1 MRVSPSTNGAYRMSH
16 GEVPPPI
23 PIGESRPDNFL
34 DSWKEIAAY
43 LGREVRTVQRW
54 EKKEGLPVHRQI
66 HEKLGTVYAY
76 KSEIDAW
83 WRERSAKLA
92 SKSENGDAVEGPR
105 VVSWPASTPEI
116 QHEEPTAA
124 TRSRWLW
131 GLAAV
136 VAASGLLALLVLA
149 NEWGLRDKLKHLLV
163 RGAPTPIRSIAVLP
177 LENLTGDSSKDYFAD
192 GMTDALITELGKVRA
207 LRVISRT
214 SSSRYK
220 NSKKPLSQIA
230 RELNVD
236 GIVEGAV
243 VQSAGRV
250 RIKAQLIYARTDL
263 YLWGR
268 SYDRDLSDVLALEDE
283 VARAITQEIRINVT
297 AQELGRLN
305 SASPVNPEV
314 YQLYLKGR
322 FFLERRTEA
331 GMKKAVECFEEA
343 LQKDPNSALAYSGLA
358 DAYGL
363 LGSFN
368 FVSPKETGPR
378 ANAAAMKALEL
389 DDSLAEAH
397 AALAITVDGGFEE
410 QKHFKRAIE
419 LNPGYA
425 NAHLWY
431 ARDLSRMG
439 RVDEAL
445 KEILRAQELDPLSLI
460 INDNVGEVYEW
471 ARQYDRAIE
480 QLRKTLEMDPNF
492 ARTHLDLGAVYQD
505 KGMFDEAIAEFQ
517 KGRELGGENWPE
529 LRVPL
534 QRAYE
539 TSGYRG
545 YYQEQLRLLKERSKQ
560 SYVAPVTIAII
571 YARLGDKE
579 SAFTWLEKAQRERT
593 GLFFI
598 KVEPVYDPMRS
609 DPRFRDLL
617 HRAGLP
623 E

>member
-1 MRVSPSTNGAYRMSH
+1 MTHNEPPSTIPR
-16 GEVPPPI
+16 GET
-23 PIGESRPDNFL
+23 RPDDFL

-43 LGREVRTVQRW
+43 LNREVRTVQRW
-54 EKKEGLPVHRQI
+54 EKREGFPVHRQI

-83 WRERSAKLA
+83 WKERSAKLG
-92 SKSENGDAVEGPR
+92 SKSDNGEIAGGPR
-105 VVSWPASTPEI
+105 IVAWPASTPEI
-116 QHEEPTAA
+116 PDEELNTA

-131 GLAAV
+131 ALAAL

-149 NEWGLRDKLKHLLV
+149 NEWGLRDKLKYLLV
-163 RGAPTPIRSIAVLP
+163 RGAPAPIRSIAVLP
-177 LENLTGDSSKDYFAD
+177 LENLTGDSANDYFAD
-192 GMTDALITELGKVRA
+192 GMTDALISELGKVSA

-230 RELNVD
+230 REMNVD

-243 VQSAGRV
+243 VRSAGRV
-250 RIKAQLIYARTDL
+250 RINAQLIYAQTDL

-268 SYDRDLSDVLALEDE
+268 SYDRDLSDVLALEEE
-283 VARAITQEIRINVT
+283 VARAITQEIRIKVT
-297 AQELGRLN
+297 AQEQGRLN
-305 SASPVNPEV
+305 SASAVNPEA

-331 GMKKAVECFEEA
+331 GMKKGVECFEEA

-363 LGSFN
+363 LGAFSFL
-368 FVSPKETGPR
+368 SPKEAGPK

-389 DDSLAEAH
+389 DDTLAEAR
-397 AALAITVDGGFEE
+397 AALATNVDGFEE
-410 QKHFKRAIE
+410 QEKHYKRAIE

-460 INDNVGEVYEW
+460 INDNVGEVYGW
-471 ARQYDRAIE
+471 ARQYDKAIE

-492 ARTHLDLGAVYQD
+492 ARTHLDLGVTYEY

-517 KGRELGGENWPE
+517 KARELGGENWPE

-534 QRAYE
+534 QNAYE
-539 TSGYRG
+539 ISGYRG
-545 YYQEQLRLLKERSKQ
+545 YYQEQLQLLKERSKH
-560 SYVAPVTIAII
+560 SYVAPATIAII

-579 SAFTWLEKAQRERT
+579 SAFTWLEKANRDQT
-593 GLFFI
+593 GLFFV

-617 HRAGLP
+617 RRAGLP

>member
-1 MRVSPSTNGAYRMSH
+1 MSH

-34 DSWKEIAAY
+34 DSWKEIATY

-54 EKKEGLPVHRQI
+54 EKNEGLPVHRQI
-66 HEKLGTVYAY
+66 HEKLASVYAY
-76 KSEIDAW
+76 KSEVDGW

-92 SKSENGDAVEGPR
+92 SKPENGELAEGPHI
-105 VVSWPASTPEI
+105 VAWPASTPELPD
-116 QHEEPTAA
+116 EELNTA
-124 TRSRWLW
+124 TRWRRLL

-136 VAASGLLALLVLA
+136 VAASGLLALLVQA

-363 LGSFN
+363 LGGFSFL
-368 FVSPKETGPR
+368 SPKEAYPR
-378 ANAAAMKALEL
+378 ARAAAMKALEL
-389 DDSLAEAH
+389 DDTLAEPH

-410 QKHFKRAIE
+410 QEKHFKRAME
-419 LNPGYA
+419 LNPSYA
-425 NAHLWY
+425 AAHLWY
-431 ARDLSRMG
+431 SRDLSSMG

-460 INDNVGEVYEW
+460 INDNVGEVYGW
-471 ARQYDRAIE
+471 AHQYDKALE

-492 ARTHLDLGAVYQD
+492 ARTHLDLGVTYEY

-517 KGRELGGENWPE
+517 KARELGGENWPE

-534 QRAYE
+534 QDAFE
-539 TSGYRG
+539 ASGYRG
-545 YYQEQLRLLKERSKQ
+545 YYQEQLRLLKERSKR
-560 SYVAPVTIAII
+560 SYVAPATIAMI

-579 SAFTWLEKAQRERT
+579 SAFTWLEKAQRERA

>member
-1 MRVSPSTNGAYRMSH
+1 MSH

-76 KSEIDAW
+76 KSEVDAW
-83 WRERSAKLA
+83 WKERSAKLG
-92 SKSENGDAVEGPR
+92 SKPENGEIAEGPR
-105 VVSWPASTPEI
+105 IVAWPASTPELPD
-116 QHEEPTAA
+116 EELNTA
-124 TRSRWLW
+124 TRWRRLL

-136 VAASGLLALLVLA
+136 VAASGLLALLVQA

-358 DAYGL
+358 DSYGL
-363 LGSFN
+363 LGNFN
-368 FVSPKETGPR
+368 FLPPKEAYPR
-378 ANAAAMKALEL
+378 AQAAAMKALEL
-389 DDSLAEAH
+389 DDTLAEAH
-397 AALAITVDGGFEE
+397 AAFAHNVYGFEE
-410 QKHFKRAIE
+410 REKHFKRAME
-419 LNPGYA
+419 LNPSYA
-425 NAHLWY
+425 AAHLWY
-431 ARDLSRMG
+431 SRDLSSMG

-445 KEILRAQELDPLSLI
+445 KEILRAQESDPLSLI

-539 TSGYRG
+539 ASGYRG
-545 YYQEQLRLLKERSKQ
+545 YYQEQLRLLKERSKR
-560 SYVAPVTIAII
+560 SYVAPATIAMI

-579 SAFTWLEKAQRERT
+579 SAFTWLEKAQRERA

-598 KVEPVYDPMRS
+598 KVEPVYDPIRS

>member
-1 MRVSPSTNGAYRMSH
+1 
-16 GEVPPPI
+16 
-23 PIGESRPDNFL
+23 
-34 DSWKEIAAY
+34 
-43 LGREVRTVQRW
+43 
-54 EKKEGLPVHRQI
+54 
-66 HEKLGTVYAY
+66 
-76 KSEIDAW
+76 
-83 WRERSAKLA
+83 
-92 SKSENGDAVEGPR
+92 
-105 VVSWPASTPEI
+105 
-116 QHEEPTAA
+116 
-124 TRSRWLW
+124 
-131 GLAAV
+131 
-136 VAASGLLALLVLA
+136 
-149 NEWGLRDKLKHLLV
+149 
-163 RGAPTPIRSIAVLP
+163 
-177 LENLTGDSSKDYFAD
+177 
-192 GMTDALITELGKVRA
+192 MTDALITELAKVSA
-207 LRVISRT
+207 LRVISRR

-220 NSKKPLSQIA
+220 DSKKPLPQIA

-243 VQSAGRV
+243 AQSPGRV
-250 RIKAQLIYARTDL
+250 RITAQLIYAKTDL

-283 VARAITQEIRINVT
+283 VARAITQEIRIKVT
-297 AQELGRLN
+297 AQEQGRLN
-305 SASPVNPEV
+305 NALAVNPEV

-322 FFLERRTEA
+322 FLLERRTEA
-331 GMKKAVECFEEA
+331 GMKKAVDCFEEA

-363 LGSFN
+363 LGGFSFL
-368 FVSPKETGPR
+368 SPKEAEPR

-389 DDSLAEAH
+389 DDTLAEAH
-397 AALAITVDGGFEE
+397 AALAINVDGFEE
-410 QKHFKRAIE
+410 QEKHFKRAIE

-445 KEILRAQELDPLSLI
+445 IQILRAQELDPLSLI

-471 ARQYDRAIE
+471 ARQYDKAIE

-492 ARTHLDLGAVYQD
+492 ARTHLDLGAVYED

-517 KGRELGGENWPE
+517 KARELGGENWPE

-534 QRAYE
+534 QDAFE
-539 TSGYRG
+539 ASGYRG

-579 SAFTWLEKAQRERT
+579 SAFTWLEKAYREQA

>member
-1 MRVSPSTNGAYRMSH
+1 MSH

-34 DSWKEIAAY
+34 DSWKEIATY

-54 EKKEGLPVHRQI
+54 EKNEGLPVHRQI
-66 HEKLGTVYAY
+66 HEKLASVYAY
-76 KSEIDAW
+76 KSEVDGW

-92 SKSENGDAVEGPR
+92 SKPENGELAEGPHID
-105 VVSWPASTPEI
+105 T
-116 QHEEPTAA
+116 A
-124 TRSRWLW
+124 TRWRRLL

-136 VAASGLLALLVLA
+136 VAASGLLALLVQA

-363 LGSFN
+363 LGGFSFL
-368 FVSPKETGPR
+368 SPKEAYPR
-378 ANAAAMKALEL
+378 ARAAAMKALEL
-389 DDSLAEAH
+389 DDTLAEPH

-410 QKHFKRAIE
+410 QEKHFKRAIE

-460 INDNVGEVYEW
+460 INDNVGEVYGW
-471 ARQYDRAIE
+471 AHQYDKALE

-492 ARTHLDLGAVYQD
+492 ARTHLDLGVTYEY

-517 KGRELGGENWPE
+517 KARELGGENWPE

-534 QRAYE
+534 QDAFE
-539 TSGYRG
+539 ASGYRG
-545 YYQEQLRLLKERSKQ
+545 YYQEQLRLLKERSKR
-560 SYVAPVTIAII
+560 SYVAPATIAMI

-579 SAFTWLEKAQRERT
+579 SAFTWLEKAQRERA

>member
-1 MRVSPSTNGAYRMSH
+1 MSH

-76 KSEIDAW
+76 KSEVDAW
-83 WRERSAKLA
+83 WKERSAKLG
-92 SKSENGDAVEGPR
+92 SKPENGELAEGPR
-105 VVSWPASTPEI
+105 IVAWPASTPELPD
-116 QHEEPTAA
+116 EELNTA
-124 TRSRWLW
+124 TRWRRLL

-136 VAASGLLALLVLA
+136 VAASGLLALLVQA

-322 FFLERRTEA
+322 FLLERRTEA

-363 LGSFN
+363 LGGFSFL
-368 FVSPKETGPR
+368 SPKEAYPR
-378 ANAAAMKALEL
+378 ARAAAMKALEL
-389 DDSLAEAH
+389 DDTLAEPH

-410 QKHFKRAIE
+410 QEKHFKRAIE

-460 INDNVGEVYEW
+460 INDNVGEVYGW
-471 ARQYDRAIE
+471 AHQYDKALE

-492 ARTHLDLGAVYQD
+492 ARTHLDLGVTYEY

-517 KGRELGGENWPE
+517 KARELGGENWPE

-534 QRAYE
+534 QHAYE
-539 TSGYRG
+539 ASGYRG

-560 SYVAPVTIAII
+560 SYVAPATIATI

-598 KVEPVYDPMRS
+598 KVEPVFDPMRS

>member
-1 MRVSPSTNGAYRMSH
+1 MSVGVAGVEFNGAFEMFLLLLKTAVHSNCKRRVGFRKRVVELECFHRCSSRSRIGLFRRKETETAEQTVSVGQAGIGQSRIGIFLQRFLEALHGLFHPRLGASFQEKPALQIELIDLRIYRRGAIQAPQLLSGH
-16 GEVPPPI
+16 V
-23 PIGESRPDNFL
+23 
-34 DSWKEIAAY
+34 DSD
-43 LGREVRTVQRW
+43 L
-54 EKKEGLPVHRQI
+54 L
-66 HEKLGTVYAY
+66 
-76 KSEIDAW
+76 SD
-83 WRERSAKLA
+83 
-92 SKSENGDAVEGPR
+92 GPR
-105 VVSWPASTPEI
+105 HFVLQGQNVA
-116 QHEEPTAA
+116 QV
-124 TRSRWLW
+124 
-131 GLAAV
+131 AV
-136 VAASGLLALLVLA
+136 VAPAPQVQVCSGV
-149 NEWGLRDKLKHLLV
+149 NQLRL
-163 RGAPTPIRSIAVLP
+163 
-177 LENLTGDSSKDYFAD
+177 DSHTSRR
-192 GMTDALITELGKVRA
+192 LHHRA
-207 LRVISRT
+207 F
-214 SSSRYK
+214 K

-331 GMKKAVECFEEA
+331 GMKKTVECFEEA

-358 DAYGL
+358 DSYGL
-363 LGSFN
+363 LGNFN
-368 FVSPKETGPR
+368 FLPPKEAYPR
-378 ANAAAMKALEL
+378 AKAAAMKALEV
-389 DDSLAEAH
+389 DDTLAEAH
-397 AALAITVDGGFEE
+397 AAFAHNVYGFEE
-410 QKHFKRAIE
+410 REKHFKRAME
-419 LNPGYA
+419 LNPSYA
-425 NAHLWY
+425 AAHLWY
-431 ARDLSRMG
+431 SRDLSSMG
-439 RVDEAL
+439 RLDEAL
-445 KEILRAQELDPLSLI
+445 KEIQRAQESDPLSLI

-517 KGRELGGENWPE
+517 KEREVGGENWPE

-539 TSGYRG
+539 ASGYRG
-545 YYQEQLRLLKERSKQ
+545 YYQEQLRLLKERSKR
-560 SYVAPVTIAII
+560 SYVAPATIAMI

-579 SAFTWLEKAQRERT
+579 SAFTWLEKAQRERA

>member
-1 MRVSPSTNGAYRMSH
+1 
-16 GEVPPPI
+16 
-23 PIGESRPDNFL
+23 
-34 DSWKEIAAY
+34 
-43 LGREVRTVQRW
+43 
-54 EKKEGLPVHRQI
+54 
-66 HEKLGTVYAY
+66 
-76 KSEIDAW
+76 
-83 WRERSAKLA
+83 
-92 SKSENGDAVEGPR
+92 
-105 VVSWPASTPEI
+105 
-116 QHEEPTAA
+116 
-124 TRSRWLW
+124 
-131 GLAAV
+131 
-136 VAASGLLALLVLA
+136 
-149 NEWGLRDKLKHLLV
+149 
-163 RGAPTPIRSIAVLP
+163 
-177 LENLTGDSSKDYFAD
+177 
-192 GMTDALITELGKVRA
+192 MTDALITELGKVRA

-250 RIKAQLIYARTDL
+250 RINAQLIYAQTDL

-268 SYDRDLSDVLALEDE
+268 SYERNLSDVLALEDE

-363 LGSFN
+363 LGGFSFL
-368 FVSPKETGPR
+368 SPKEAYPR
-378 ANAAAMKALEL
+378 ARAAAMKALEL
-389 DDSLAEAH
+389 DDTLAEPH

-410 QKHFKRAIE
+410 QEKHFKRAIE

-460 INDNVGEVYEW
+460 INDNVGEVYGW
-471 ARQYDRAIE
+471 AHQYDKALE

-492 ARTHLDLGAVYQD
+492 ARTHLDLGVTYEY

-517 KGRELGGENWPE
+517 KARELGGENWPE

-534 QRAYE
+534 QHAYE
-539 TSGYRG
+539 ASGYRG

-560 SYVAPVTIAII
+560 SYVAPATIATI

-598 KVEPVYDPMRS
+598 KVEPVFDPMRS

>member
-1 MRVSPSTNGAYRMSH
+1 MSH

-43 LGREVRTVQRW
+43 LDREVRTVQRW

-76 KSEIDAW
+76 KSEVDTW
-83 WRERSAKLA
+83 WKERSAKLA
-92 SKSENGDAVEGPR
+92 ANSENGDATEGPR
-105 VVSWPASTPEI
+105 IVAWPATTPEI
-116 QHEEPTAA
+116 TDEELKTA

-136 VAASGLLALLVLA
+136 AAVSGLLALLVLA
-149 NEWGLRDKLKHLLV
+149 NGWGLRDKLEHLLV
-163 RGAPTPIRSIAVLP
+163 RGAPEPIHSIVVLP
-177 LENLTGDSSKDYFAD
+177 LENLTGDASKDYFAD
-192 GMTDALITELGKVRA
+192 GMTDALITELAKVSA
-207 LRVISRT
+207 LRVISRR

-220 NSKKPLSQIA
+220 DSKKPLPQIA
-230 RELNVD
+230 RELHVE

-243 VQSAGRV
+243 AQSAGRV
-250 RIKAQLIYARTDL
+250 RITAKLIYAKTDL
-263 YLWGR
+263 HLWSR
-268 SYDRDLSDVLALEDE
+268 SYERNLSDILALEDE
-283 VARAITQEIRINVT
+283 VARAIAREIRVNVT
-297 AQELGRLN
+297 AQEQGRLN
-305 SASPVNPEV
+305 SASAVNPEV

-322 FFLERRTEA
+322 FFLEKRTEA

-358 DAYGL
+358 NAYGL

-368 FVSPKETGPR
+368 FLSPKEAYPR
-378 ANAAAMKALEL
+378 ARAAAMKALEL
-389 DDSLAEAH
+389 DDTLAEAH
-397 AALAITVDGGFEE
+397 AALAITVDGFEE
-410 QKHFKRAIE
+410 EEKHFKRAIE

-425 NAHLWY
+425 NAYLWY

-439 RVDEAL
+439 RVDQAL

-460 INDNVGEVYEW
+460 INDNVGEVYGW
-471 ARQYDRAIE
+471 ARQYDKALE

-492 ARTHLDLGAVYQD
+492 ARTHLDLGVTYEY

-517 KGRELGGENWPE
+517 KARELGGENWPE
-529 LRVPL
+529 LRAPL

-539 TSGYRG
+539 KSGYRG
-545 YYQEQLRLLKERSKQ
+545 YYQEQLRLLKERSKK
-560 SYVAPVTIAII
+560 SYVAPFTIAII

-579 SAFTWLEKAQRERT
+579 SALTWLEKADRERS

-598 KVEPVYDPMRS
+598 EVEPVFDPMRS

-617 HRAGLP
+617 RRGGLP

>member
-1 MRVSPSTNGAYRMSH
+1 MQINYLADGAYRMSH
-16 GEVPPPI
+16 NEPPSPT
-23 PIGESRPDNFL
+23 PLGESRPDNFL

-43 LGREVRTVQRW
+43 LEREVRTVQRW

-83 WRERSAKLA
+83 WRERRAKLA
-92 SKSENGDAVEGPR
+92 PKPENGEIAEGPR
-105 VVSWPASTPEI
+105 IVTWPVGTPEMSD
-116 QHEEPTAA
+116 EEFVAA
-124 TRSRWLW
+124 TPSRRLW

-136 VAASGLLALLVLA
+136 VVSSGLLALLVLA

-163 RGAPTPIRSIAVLP
+163 RGAPEPIRSIAILP
-177 LENLTGDSSKDYFAD
+177 LENLTGDASKDYFAD
-192 GMTDALITELGKVRA
+192 GMTDALITELAKVRA
-207 LRVISRT
+207 LRVISRR

-220 NSKKPLSQIA
+220 DSKKPLSQIA
-230 RELNVD
+230 RELNVE

-243 VQSAGRV
+243 ALSEGHV
-250 RIKAQLIYARTDL
+250 RINAQLIYAKTDL
-263 YLWGR
+263 YLWSR
-268 SYDRDLSDVLALEDE
+268 SYERNLSDVLALQDE

-297 AQELGRLN
+297 AQEQGRLN
-305 SASPVNPEV
+305 SASAVNPEV

-363 LGSFN
+363 LGAFSFL
-368 FVSPKETGPR
+368 SPKEAGPR
-378 ANAAAMKALEL
+378 ARAAAMKALKL
-389 DDSLAEAH
+389 DDTLAEAH
-397 AALAITVDGGFEE
+397 AALAINMDGFEE
-410 QKHFKRAIE
+410 EEKHFKRAIE

-445 KEILRAQELDPLSLI
+445 KEILRARELDPLSLI
-460 INDNVGEVYEW
+460 INDNVGEVYGW
-471 ARQYDRAIE
+471 ARQYEKAIE

-492 ARTHLDLGAVYQD
+492 ARTHLDLGVTYEY

-517 KGRELGGENWPE
+517 KARELGGENWPE

-539 TSGYRG
+539 ASGYRG

-560 SYVAPVTIAII
+560 SYVAPASIAMI
-571 YARLGDKE
+571 YARLGDRE
-579 SAFTWLEKAQRERT
+579 SAFAWLEKAQRERT

-617 HRAGLP
+617 RVAGLS